1 MRPVQ
6 VYANLSNYEYEQ
18 LINALR
24 GPWRSATRALMVL
37 LSARGMTPTEIGEL
51 LDYHPRTVRN
61 WISRHGAEGIAG
73 LTDRPRPG
81 RPRLGSARIGQ
92 RIRKILAR
100 PKAWTI
106 TGIHKA
112 LGRPKLSM
120 RTMYR
125 RVREQASWRRPR
137 LVARGDPDR
146 DQICAELRVQVAALP
161 PGSVVLAQDETHLDL
176 LARLRACWQVHATRF
191 RVWTPGSNQRRTLFG
206 AVNLLTGAFHYHL
219 AFKAVSVTF
228 CYFLQMLLDAYP
240 DAPVVAVICDN
251 VSTHTSK
258 ITRQWLEQH
267 PRLQLLH
274 GARYSPQDNPTERMW
289 AALKKS
295 IANTACTTMGERVR
309 QAHAFFRH
317 RSPEQ
322 NLATTAPWTS
332 PWLPEGYGKNFWPP
346 A

>member
-6 VYANLSNYEYEQ
+6 VYANLNDHQYGQ

-24 GPWRSATRALMVL
+24 GPWRSATRAMMVL

-61 WISRHGAEGIAG
+61 WISRHAAEGVAG

-81 RPRLGSARIGQ
+81 RPRLGSARLGQ
-92 RIRKILAR
+92 RIRKLLTR

-106 TGIHKA
+106 TGIHRA
-112 LGRPKLSM
+112 LGRPKLGM

-125 RVREQASWRRPR
+125 RVREVASWRQPR

-146 DQICAELRVQVAALP
+146 DQICAQLRAQVAALP
-161 PGSVVLAQDETHLDL
+161 PGSVVLAEDETHLDL
-176 LARLRACWQVHATRF
+176 LARLRACWQLRGTRF
-191 RVWTPGSNQRRTLFG
+191 QVWTPGSNQRRSLFG

-228 CYFLQMLLDAYP
+228 CYFLQTLLDAYP
-240 DAPVVAVICDN
+240 NAPVVAVICDN

-258 ITRQWLEQH
+258 ITKQWLEQH

-274 GARYSPQDNPTERMW
+274 GARYSPQDNPSERMW

-295 IANTACTTMGERVR
+295 IANTACTTMAERVR
-309 QAHAFFRH
+309 QTHAFFRH

-322 NLATTAPWTS
+322 NLTTTAPWTS
-332 PWLPEGYGKNFWPP
+332 PWLPKSYGKDFWPR

>member
-6 VYANLSNYEYEQ
+6 VYANLTSFQYGQ
-18 LINALR
+18 LVGALR
-24 GPWRSATRALMVL
+24 GPWREATRAVMVL
-37 LSARGMTPTEIGEL
+37 LSAKGMSPTEIAEL
-51 LDYHPRTVRN
+51 LDYHPRTVRR
-61 WISRHGAEGIAG
+61 WISRHDTEGIAG
-73 LTDRPRPG
+73 IPDRPRSG
-81 RPRLGSARIGQ
+81 RPRKGSSRIGQ
-92 RIRKILAR
+92 RIRKLLAT

-106 TGIHKA
+106 AGVHKA

-125 RVREQASWRRPR
+125 RVREHASWRRPR

-146 DQICAELRVQVAALP
+146 DQTCAQVRAQVAALP
-161 PGSVVLAQDETHLDL
+161 PGSVVLAEDETHLDL
-176 LARLRACWQVHATRF
+176 LARVRGCWQPLGTRF
-191 RVWTPGSNQRRTLFG
+191 RVWTPGSNQRRSLFG
-206 AVNLLTGAFHYHL
+206 AVNLATGAFHYHL

-258 ITRQWLEQH
+258 ITKKWVEQH
-267 PRLQLLH
+267 
-274 GARYSPQDNPTERMW
+274 PQDNPTERMW
-289 AALKKS
+289 AVLKKS
-295 IANTACTTMGERVR
+295 IANTACTTMAERIR
-309 QAHAFFRH
+309 QAHTFFRH

-332 PWLPEGYGKNFWPP
+332 PWLPEGYGQDFWPP